1 MAEKKG
7 WLYRWTMGRDDN
19 PDFTLEDLPGN
30 RWEVFKDVLS
40 NRFGTLVKINLLMIL
55 FALPAIVW
63 YYLSLRA
70 RSISGT
76 YINYTVNF
84 GFGYPFVRDIPYVG
98 QLYNVQQ
105 QLWSNLLMVPL
116 LMIASI
122 GLAGGFH
129 AIKMLVWGE
138 GVDVV
143 NTFFK
148 GIKSNIIPFL
158 WSTLFLGLGFTLVQ
172 YNISAYGLYS
182 GPEILNALSL
192 AASIILFVLLAFM
205 TLFIYTQ
212 AATYKISLWGL
223 IKNSFLFSIGLIFHN
238 IFFVG
243 ITALPII
250 LLMISGP
257 EIGLLILFFYA
268 LIGVSMTVLIWT
280 LYAHYVFDKYLND
293 KIEGAIKDRGI
304 YRKSKEDIARRR
316 KEAEER
322 RKKAANAKYVNPKKK
337 KRSIDEGK
345 TITPLEVTF
354 SREDLKRLA
363 EEKKQLMLEEREN
376 DETQDET
383 IEEDDQS

>member
-19 PDFTLEDLPGN
+19 PDFTLDKLPGN
-30 RWEVFKDVLS
+30 RWEVFKDVLT
-40 NRFGTLVKINLLMIL
+40 NRFGALVKINLLMIL

-63 YYLSLRA
+63 YYLSLNAQR
-70 RSISGT
+70 ISGM

-84 GFGYPFVRDIPYVG
+84 GFGYPFVKDIPYVG

-105 QLWSNLLMVPL
+105 QLWTNLIMVPL

-129 AIKMLVWGE
+129 VIKMLVWGE
-138 GVDVV
+138 GVAVV

-148 GIKSNIIPFL
+148 GIKSNILPFL
-158 WSTLFLGLGFTLVQ
+158 WSTLFLGLAYTLVQ
-172 YNISAYGLYS
+172 YNISAYGLYTGSEFLS
-182 GPEILNALSL
+182 GMSL
-192 AASIILFVLLAFM
+192 AASIIFFVLLAFM
-205 TLFIYTQ
+205 TVFIYTQ

-223 IKNSFLFSIGLIFHN
+223 IKNSFLFAIGLLFHN

-243 ITALPII
+243 ITALPVI
-250 LLMISGP
+250 LFLFMGP
-257 EIGLLILFFYA
+257 EISLLILFFYA
-268 LIGVSMTVLIWT
+268 LIGVSMTILIWT
-280 LYAHYVFDKYLND
+280 LYSHYVFDKYLND

-304 YRKSKEDIARRR
+304 YRKSKEEIERKR

-322 RKKAANAKYVNPKKK
+322 RKKAANTKFVNPKKK
-337 KRSIDEGK
+337 KRSIDEG
-345 TITPLEVTF
+345 TNITPLEVTF

-363 EEKKQLMLEEREN
+363 EEKKQLKSEQEGN
-376 DETQDET
+376 DEADITT
-383 IEEDDQS
+383 EESES